1 MEPAEIVALLGV
13 GLAAGWIASRIVT
26 GRGRSVLGSLVIG
39 VLGAYIGPLLLEALE
54 VEAPAG
60 LLGSIVTAVVGAG
73 ALLVV
78 AEVVGSL
85 KIVIVGAVIALVVL
99 GGVTISV
106 SG

>member
-1 MEPAEIVALLGV
+1 MDTPELIALLGV

-26 GRGRSVLGSLVIG
+26 GGGRSVLGSLVVG
-39 VLGAYIGPLLLEALE
+39 VLGAYIGPLLLEAIE
-54 VEAPAG
+54 VNPPAG

-85 KIVIVGAVIALVVL
+85 KIVVVGAVIALFVL
-99 GGVTISV
+99 GGISV
-106 SG
+106 SVN

>member
-1 MEPAEIVALLGV
+1 MDSPELIALLGV

-26 GRGRSVLGSLVIG
+26 GGGRSVLGSLVVG
-39 VLGAYIGPLLLEALE
+39 VLGAYIGPLLLEAIE
-54 VEAPAG
+54 VNPPAG

-85 KIVIVGAVIALVVL
+85 KIVVVGAVIALFVL
-99 GGVTISV
+99 GGISV
-106 SG
+106 SVN